1 MRPHSLTTIVTIAAL
16 LLYLGFA
23 FRVAIARKKANLHA
37 PRMSGDEIVE
47 RHLRVQANTLEWLP
61 LFLVPLWLYAIH
73 GSDVVAALL
82 GCVWIIGRV
91 IYAAAYVADP
101 DKRTLGFWVQ
111 ALACLAL
118 MAMALWKAV
127 YVLLVFGA

>member
-16 LLYLGFA
+16 LMYLGFA

-47 RHLRVQANTLEWLP
+47 RHLRVQANALEWLP

-73 GSDVVAALL
+73 GSDVIAALL
-82 GCVWIIGRV
+82 GAIWIIGRV
-91 IYAAAYVADP
+91 IYAVSYVADP
-101 DKRTLGFWVQ
+101 QKRTLGFAIQ
-111 ALACLAL
+111 AFACLAL
-118 MAMALWKAV
+118 MAMTLWKAV
-127 YVLLVFGA
+127 YILLVFGA